1 MALTVVRDCRVVEP
15 SEVLLKHEV
24 MQLTEEE
31 KLGATHPCLITDT
44 KSTSEEELV
53 DGEEPASDIMKKKNS
68 IREEQ
73 EIAGKTYASNIS

>member
-1 MALTVVRDCRVVEP
+1 
-15 SEVLLKHEV
+15 LKHEV

-53 DGEEPASDIMKKKNS
+53 DGEERIKYQLTIPLLHA
-68 IREEQ
+68 
-73 EIAGKTYASNIS
+73 

>member
-31 KLGATHPCLITDT
+31 KIGCN
-44 KSTSEEELV
+44 TSLL
-53 DGEEPASDIMKKKNS
+53 DH
-68 IREEQ
+68 RYQ
-73 EIAGKTYASNIS
+73 EHASNTS

>member
-53 DGEEPASDIMKKKNS
+53 DGEERIKYQLTIPLLHA
-68 IREEQ
+68 
-73 EIAGKTYASNIS
+73 